1 MGSSAAPPI
10 DLHIHSTASD
20 GTLTPGEILQRAKRL
35 GLGAIAITDHDG
47 LDGCREALRL
57 GIPEGLGFLTG
68 VEISA
73 DRPASLPGEG
83 SVHILGYRIRLDD
96 PALNAAFGRL
106 QSARGERNPRII
118 ARLQALG
125 IPITLAE
132 VEAEA
137 DGGHPGRPH
146 IARVLVRKGITATID
161 EAFARLLGNGKPA
174 YVGKERIAIGQA
186 IALIG
191 AAGGIAVLAHPGLL
205 ELGEERRL
213 ERLLGELKEM
223 GLQGLEVFFPD
234 HSVEQTAAYARLAE
248 RLGLLMTG
256 GTDFHGE
263 IQPGV
268 EMGSGRGGLHV
279 PYALYERLLAGG

>member
-1 MGSSAAPPI
+1 MGSSAAPPV

-20 GTLTPGEILQRAKRL
+20 GTLTPGEILARAVRL
-35 GLGAIAITDHDG
+35 GLGAIAITDHDC

-73 DRPASLPGEG
+73 DRPASCPGDG
-83 SVHILGYRIRLDD
+83 SLHILGYRVRLDD
-96 PALNAAFGRL
+96 PALNDAFRRL
-106 QSARGERNPRII
+106 QSARGDRNPRILE
-118 ARLQALG
+118 RLQALG

-146 IARVLVRKGITATID
+146 IARVLVRKGVVATID
-161 EAFARLLGNGKPA
+161 EAFARYLGDGKPA
-174 YVGKERIAIGQA
+174 YVGKDRIDCGRA
-186 IALIG
+186 IALIR
-191 AAGGIAVLAHPGLL
+191 AAGGVAVLAHPGLL
-205 ELGEERRL
+205 ELDDERRL
-213 ERLLGELKEM
+213 ERLLGELKET

-234 HSVEQTAAYARLAE
+234 HSPEQTAAFARLAG

-268 EMGSGRGGLHV
+268 EMGSGRGGLFV
-279 PYALYERLLAGG
+279 PYGLYERLLAC